1 MRLVL
6 FDVDNT
12 LLWTG
17 GAGTIAMARAFHDLY
32 GIEDAFRSV
41 EFSGRTDNSIVRE
54 AMALHS
60 VLDGD
65 VQDQID
71 RFKERY
77 LVHLADTLQEATGG
91 RVLPGVC
98 DLLRSLGQQA
108 DVRLG
113 LATGNFR
120 GGAELKLGHYGFSS
134 VLVRGGFGDDAE
146 ERASVV
152 SVAIERVGGSG
163 FGGPSAVIG
172 DTPHDVRAAKANRAF
187 AVGVATG
194 RYSAGELQEAGADAV
209 FEDCADPR
217 LLDTIL
223 SL

>member
-6 FDVDNT
+6 FDIDNT

-17 GAGTIAMARAFHDLY
+17 GAGTLAMARAFHDLY

-54 AMALHS
+54 ALALHS

-65 VQDQID
+65 AAGQIE

-77 LVHLADTLQEATGG
+77 LVHLADTLQETAGG

-98 DLLRSLGQQA
+98 DLLQRLDQQP

-120 GGAELKLGHYGFSS
+120 GGAELKMGHYGFPLD
-134 VLVRGGFGDDAE
+134 LVRGGFGDDAE
-146 ERASVV
+146 ERSLVV
-152 SVAIERVGGSG
+152 GVAIERVGGADFSG
-163 FGGPSAVIG
+163 RAAVLG
-172 DTPHDVRAAKANRAF
+172 DTPHDIRAARANGAL
-187 AVGVATG
+187 AVGIATG
-194 RYSAGELQEAGADAV
+194 RYDAGELQEAGADAV
-209 FEDCADPR
+209 FDECADPR

-223 SL
+223 SI